1 MLAVAVLPAVLAQ
14 SVCQTGWTQA
24 PPNSDWGDKCYREFG
39 PTATRGS
46 ISLSVGYNHFA
57 CQAACKNESATA
69 RMLCLMSG
77 AETSFVTKQAHMKG
91 WVAFTQDSSRSDY
104 VEPAGGWGWECG
116 STYVPA
122 WAPQEDD
129 ADSQEPNDWGG
140 GGGDSGVGA
149 SCAALR
155 RDGFMED
162 MTCQEGDATAPNSAL
177 LVPLSRC
184 YTHVLT
190 THPLLRSG
198 LHL

>member
-39 PTATRGS
+39 PTATISMTWGS
-46 ISLSVGYNHFA
+46 LSLSVGYNHSA

-77 AETSFVTKQAHMKG
+77 AETSFVTKQAHMNG

-122 WAPQEDD
+122 WAPEED
-129 ADSQEPNDWGG
+129 EPNDRTLD
-140 GGGDSGVGA
+140 GDPVDV

-162 MTCQEGDATAPNSAL
+162 MSCQEGDETTLYSTRAL
-177 LVPLSRC
+177 LGPLSRC
-184 YTHVLT
+184 CAHVLT